1 MNRKTSFLIEETE
14 NMLSRFRIRS
24 RQRRARMF
32 LDNFDL
38 TPETRVLDLGGW
50 NGAHINAVLENSPVL
65 PENIYVA
72 DINEQAVK
80 EAAMHYGF
88 VPIVITEDGPLPF
101 SDKFFD
107 IVFCSS
113 VIEHVTVPKEI
124 VWTLFSGRRFRDA
137 ALQHQGE
144 FAAEIQRLGKGYFVQ
159 APYRWFPIETH
170 SWLPFVSYMPRRL
183 QIPLLRFTNRFWI
196 KKTIPDFYLP
206 TMSDMKHYFPGAC
219 ILKERVLGVTKS
231 LIACQRN

>member
-1 MNRKTSFLIEETE
+1 MDRKTSFIIEEKETV
-14 NMLSRFRIRS
+14 LARFRARS

-32 LDNFDL
+32 LSNFDL
-38 TPETRVLDLGGW
+38 TPETRILDLGGW
-50 NGAHINAVLENSPVL
+50 NGAHIHAVLENSSVL
-65 PENIYVA
+65 PTNIYVA
-72 DINEQAVK
+72 DINETAVN

-88 VPIVITEDGPLPF
+88 VPIVIPEAGRLPF

-124 VWTLFSGRRFRDA
+124 VWTLVSGRDFRDA
-137 ALQHQGE
+137 AQHRQRE
-144 FAAEIQRLGKGYFVQ
+144 FADEIRRLGKGYFVQ
-159 APYRWFPIETH
+159 VPYRWFPIETH
-170 SWLPFVSYMPRRL
+170 SWLPFVSYLPRRF
-183 QIPLLRFTNRFWI
+183 QVPLLRFTNRFWI
-196 KKTIPDFYLP
+196 KQTMPDFYLP
-206 TMSDMKHYFPGAC
+206 TMGDMKRYFPDAS